1 MRMMSSPVLP
11 PSPAIPSAPGVEGG
25 KPPKMSARPFVGRAL
40 GLLAEQKPLTTIT
53 VLLSLLVTLFPFVVS
68 AAFAPIFKFP
78 GPVAGTKAPGAAP
91 AASLWDLSAPLFG

>member
-1 MRMMSSPVLP
+1 MRIMSSPVLP

-40 GLLAEQKPLTTIT
+40 RLLAEQKPLTTIT

-68 AAFAPIFKFP
+68 VALAAISQPLGP
-78 GPVAGTKAPGAAP
+78 GAGTKAPAGGP
-91 AASLWDLSAPLFG
+91 AGSLWDLSAP